1 MKYLI
6 QNLKGF
12 NGLGLRQASA
22 HEAMLYAA
30 QNGIITLINAM
41 RNANPYL
48 LSVTDNRGRGILWY
62 AILNRRRSVFQL
74 IYSLNGLEKEMIKY
88 RTDSV
93 DNNLL
98 HMAALLVPSS
108 IRGGRWGPAMQVQ
121 REIQWFKVISLIS
134 IYLSIYNGNKLQC

>member
-1 MKYLI
+1 
-6 QNLKGF
+6 
-12 NGLGLRQASA
+12 
-22 HEAMLYAA
+22 MLYAA

-48 LSVTDNRGRGILWY
+48 LAVTDNSGRGILWY

-88 RTDSV
+88 RTDLV

-108 IRGGRWGPAMQVQ
+108 IRSGRLGPAMQVQ
-121 REIQWFKVISLIS
+121 KEIQWFKVIYLIS